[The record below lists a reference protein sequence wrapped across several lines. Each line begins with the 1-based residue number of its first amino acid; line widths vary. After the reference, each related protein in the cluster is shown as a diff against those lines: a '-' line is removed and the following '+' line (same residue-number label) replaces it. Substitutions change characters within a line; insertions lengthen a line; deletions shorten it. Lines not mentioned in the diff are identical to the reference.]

1 MLKRDLAMVEPTIS
15 SPGFQYEE
23 GEGIEADE
31 LASMAAKLARP
42 LRDLP
47 GGGLGDGV
55 CAEISDQMQVLNF
68 QLLIKHQVSGWDPG
82 LAWGR

>member
-1 MLKRDLAMVEPTIS
+1 MLKRDLALVEPTIS

-23 GEGIEADE
+23 GEGMEADE
-31 LASMAAKLARP
+31 LAAMAAKLAKP

-55 CAEISDQMQVLNF
+55 CAEISDQMQALAF
-68 QLLIKHQVSGWDPG
+68 QLLIKHQVSG
-82 LAWGR
+82 